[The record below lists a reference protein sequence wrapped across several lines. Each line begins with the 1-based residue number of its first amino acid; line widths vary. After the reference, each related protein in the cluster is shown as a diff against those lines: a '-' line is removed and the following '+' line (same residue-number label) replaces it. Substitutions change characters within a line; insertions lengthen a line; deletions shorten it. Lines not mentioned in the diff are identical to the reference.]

1 MSHGDHPLPTE
12 YELDDG
18 TIVDLNG
25 PGWHHE
31 KYKIFPKMGYW
42 GFVYKPPG
50 TKWKPTEWIYMYREG
65 DTPSGLT
72 DFWADNGTVAE
83 IFQGL
88 FSFIIGV
95 MAAPGTIVLNLA
107 NVFMKEKDPFM
118 RRPLQWRSTAT
129 PILESNDKLSFSKL
143 SLEACLS
150 KHNWPSRWVEL
161 SPVLSTPIL
170 GSRVSTFRNGM
181 LAI

>member
-1 MSHGDHPLPTE
+1 LTGDLPTD
-12 YELDDG
+12 YRLDDG

-31 KYKIFPKMGYW
+31 SYKIIPKMGYW

-50 TKWKPTEWIYMYREG
+50 DELNPAKWVYVYREG

-72 DFWADNGTVAE
+72 DFWDDTSTVGR

-88 FSFIIGV
+88 ATFFISL
-95 MAAPGTIVLNLA
+95 MAAPGTIALNLA

-118 RRPLQWRSTAT
+118 RRPLQWRATAT
-129 PILESNDKLSFSKL
+129 PGLESHRKLNFEKTDYA
-143 SLEACLS
+143 SLPAQLG
-150 KHNWPSRWVEL
+150 WPSKYLEL
-161 SPVLSTPIL
+161 SDGLVQPIL
-170 GSRVSTFRNGM
+170 NSRVVTFRNGGG
-181 LAI
+181 AFS